1 MPKVVSIASPK
12 GGCGKSTLTALIASE
27 LAALGKTV
35 LVIDADPQ
43 ASTTLWQQQC
53 LQNEVPLPN
62 MDFVQ
67 IVDPAEL
74 GRRILGDEVHDVIII
89 DNQGVANERMSV
101 AIRNS
106 DIILVPSH
114 PIVIDLVE
122 AAKVVNLA
130 RALDAKGP
138 PTPVRIVMNGYET
151 FDKRSPAFIEA
162 IEFIRQTKLPMAATV
177 LKQRMFYKNL
187 MAGRTLSAL
196 PSKSPNLNEARW
208 DVHDLISEV
217 QTILNVQLIANAA

>member
-106 DIILVPSH
+106 DIILVP
-114 PIVIDLVE
+114 
-122 AAKVVNLA
+122 
-130 RALDAKGP
+130 R
-138 PTPVRIVMNGYET
+138 T
-151 FDKRSPAFIEA
+151 RSSSI
-162 IEFIRQTKLPMAATV
+162 
-177 LKQRMFYKNL
+177 
-187 MAGRTLSAL
+187 S
-196 PSKSPNLNEARW
+196 SKPRKS
-208 DVHDLISEV
+208 
-217 QTILNVQLIANAA
+217 